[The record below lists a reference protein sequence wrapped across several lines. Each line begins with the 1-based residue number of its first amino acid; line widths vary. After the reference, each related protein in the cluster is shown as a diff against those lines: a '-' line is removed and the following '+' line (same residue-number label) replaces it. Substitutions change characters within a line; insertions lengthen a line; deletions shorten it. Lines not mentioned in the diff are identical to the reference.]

1 MPPVI
6 PRTPALLLA
15 AAALAAALTG
25 CAGGAAE
32 PAAGQA
38 AGQGAASPS
47 PGAAG
52 GGGAAGA
59 ADYQAKAMEI
69 GRRFSACARS
79 HGGSGFPDPQLRDDG
94 ELDFPGA
101 GKDAL
106 DTAVGACGQILE
118 ELPPNPLRRPLPPQ
132 DLERLRQMAACM
144 RRNGVSDHPDPDEYG
159 DFDFPPS
166 LMANGTPSERMRT
179 ARQRCR
185 AEGVDYSL
193 PPQ

>member
-6 PRTPALLLA
+6 PRASALLLTA
-15 AAALAAALTG
+15 VALSAALTA
-25 CAGGAAE
+25 CAGGGAA
-32 PAAGQA
+32 PAAGN
-38 AGQGAASPS
+38 AASPS
-47 PGAAG
+47 P
-52 GGGAAGA
+52 GAAGA

-79 HGGSGFPDPQLRDDG
+79 HGGGGFPDPQLRDAG

-101 GKDAL
+101 SKDAL
-106 DTAVGACGQILE
+106 DAAVGACGQILE
-118 ELPPNPLRRPLPPQ
+118 ELPPNPLRRPLPPD
-132 DLERLRQMAACM
+132 DLERLRRMAACM

-166 LMANGTPSERMRT
+166 LMNNGAPSERMRT

-185 AEGVDYSL
+185 AEGIDYGGL